1 MWFSYRHGVNFR
13 NPERGYGIGYAFSDD
28 LITWNRCDE
37 FAGIDRSDFGWDSEM
52 ISYPSV
58 LKIGDKYMM
67 FYCGNQMGRDG
78 FGFAISS

>member
-1 MWFSYRHGVNFR
+1 MWFSYRRGIDFR

-28 LITWNRCDE
+28 LTNWQRRDDL
-37 FAGIDRSDFGWDSEM
+37 AGISKSAAGWDSEM

-58 LKIGDKYMM
+58 LKVGSRYVM

-78 FGFAISS
+78 FGVAIST